1 VDNREEVDAV
11 LEQAQS
17 AGATVL
23 ELAHERPWGI
33 YSGYF
38 RDRDGHLWKIIYN
51 LKFVSSSRSINYA
64 QGEALDL
71 FIRFPPVTD
80 R

>member
-1 VDNREEVDAV
+1 MACQEISGIPPSNSVGQFVDNREEVDAV

-38 RDRDGHLWKIIYN
+38 RDPDGHLWKIIYN
-51 LKFVSSSRSINYA
+51 
-64 QGEALDL
+64 
-71 FIRFPPVTD
+71 P
-80 R
+80 